1 MSTSQ
6 VLTALLAAALA
17 AMSAAPALADDQLVV
32 DDLGVHRGMVAVV
45 ARLHSGFDPRTRT
58 SIQSG
63 LPITVRYTVE
73 LWRKRRLWFDK
84 QIDSRVRRFRVGYD
98 PGEKLYSL
106 VGEGGRN
113 RAETFTTLDAALER
127 LSPRV
132 LEVHPLDEL
141 NPAQSYFVTL
151 EMAIQ
156 PLTLEEFRELDG
168 WISGRLR
175 GDSPADSLPDE
186 GGQGVSAAVFDF
198 LMDMA
203 GFGDEVHE
211 AETPPF
217 RPALL
222 EELRIPPGF

>member
-1 MSTSQ
+1 MSTPS
-6 VLTALLAAALA
+6 VATACLVTALAVLAAP
-17 AMSAAPALADDQLVV
+17 SASADDELIL
-32 DDLGVHRGMVAVV
+32 DDLGVRGGMVAVV
-45 ARLHSGFDPRTRT
+45 VRLHSGFDPRTRA

-73 LWRKRRLWFDK
+73 LWRKRKLWFDK

-106 VGEGGRN
+106 VGDGGRN
-113 RAETFTTLDAALER
+113 RAETFDTLDAALER
-127 LSPRV
+127 LSPRA
-132 LEVHPLDEL
+132 LDVHPSRGLDPE
-141 NPAQSYFVTL
+141 QSYYVTV

-175 GDSPADSLPDE
+175 GESPGDSLAPAD
-186 GGQGVSAAVFDF
+186 GQGVSGAVFDF
-198 LMDMA
+198 LLDMA

-211 AETPPF
+211 AGTPPF

-222 EELRIPPGF
+222 EELEAPPAS

>member
-1 MSTSQ
+1 MTNPR
-6 VLTALLAAALA
+6 VVTAFLVSALSMTAA
-17 AMSAAPALADDQLVV
+17 SPARADDQLVLE
-32 DDLGVHRGMVAVV
+32 DLGLRDGMVAVV
-45 ARLHSGFDPRTRT
+45 ARLHSGFDPRTRNA
-58 SIQSG
+58 IQSG

-73 LWRKRRLWFDK
+73 LWRKRKLWFDK

-98 PGEKLYSL
+98 PGEKLYTL
-106 VGEGGRN
+106 VGDGGRN
-113 RAETFTTLDAALER
+113 RAETFDTLDAALER
-127 LSPRV
+127 LSPRT
-132 LEVHPLDEL
+132 LDVHPRGGL
-141 NPAQSYFVTL
+141 NPDQNYFVTV

-175 GDSPADSLPDE
+175 GDSPGDSLPAPD
-186 GGQGVSAAVFDF
+186 GQGFSGAVFDF

-203 GFGDEVHE
+203 GFGDEIHE

-222 EELRIPPGF
+222 EELEAPPGS